1 MHNSLVHPKRRGEWA
16 ELQFA
21 ARAASHG
28 FKVSKPWGDSS
39 PYDIILEKEGRFVRI
54 QVKSTMHRVRNSYIC
69 KCHCSR
75 KTGRYKKNELD
86 FMAFYIIPLDL
97 WYILPAER
105 ARRLKTAII
114 LNPYLSDQK
123 YKDFMEAWYLLD
135 VFCNT
140 ITKKQISAERQLLS
154 QSVKLNTSMGR
165 IHVLSEQVANQI
177 AAGEVV
183 ERPASVVKELLENS
197 LDAGATRIKVS
208 VEAGGKK
215 LIQITDN
222 GTGMVR
228 DDAMLAFERH
238 ATSKIRNA
246 DDLVHISTLGFR
258 GEGLPSIAAVSR
270 LVLETN
276 ASGQD
281 QTSTGTRIEFS
292 GGKMFKVE
300 EAGVPAGTSI
310 TIRDLFFNVPARR
323 KFLKAESTELSHIAS
338 LVTHYALAHPDKH
351 FELHNMASALLMAPP
366 VKSHQERIYQI
377 FGKETLD
384 QLLPIAAETKLER
397 AGLPEPPPWRRA
409 EDYKA
414 PEPGTLRVHGFI
426 SKPEF
431 QKLNR
436 TSIYVF
442 VNNRLIHDRVIQHAL
457 TEAYRNLMPPTV
469 FPVVLLFLEM
479 PSEEVD
485 CNVHPAKVEVRF
497 RQQAFI
503 HDFVRDSV
511 RNVLMKAR
519 PVAGFEREILAQATA
534 GAALS
539 PPRGFVQ
546 GEAQEGSA
554 VAEFSLSAPLPPP
567 ISGNLQFS
575 GAIDVTANAATN
587 GIQMDRSA
595 PGSLHEASTINTR
608 LATPGADILVSGGD
622 RCAGVID
629 ETDAPADLT
638 SLATLKPLGQLRE
651 SFILAVNHEGMWIID
666 QHVAHERV
674 LFEKILREREV
685 ETKLGQHLLMPLIIE
700 LTPAQM
706 AVFGGIAEE
715 LTRNG
720 FEAEPFGARSLAV
733 KSAPAGV
740 DAAAIEN
747 MLSELFSQIDREE
760 RSEDLDRVRH
770 RIAASIACHAAIK
783 INMPLTMEKMEWL
796 LRELA
801 LTDFPVSCPHGRP
814 IVLRYSVKDIQKAF
828 KRI

>member
-1 MHNSLVHPKRRGEWA
+1 M
-16 ELQFA
+16 
-21 ARAASHG
+21 
-28 FKVSKPWGDSS
+28 
-39 PYDIILEKEGRFVRI
+39 
-54 QVKSTMHRVRNSYIC
+54 
-69 KCHCSR
+69 
-75 KTGRYKKNELD
+75 
-86 FMAFYIIPLDL
+86 
-97 WYILPAER
+97 
-105 ARRLKTAII
+105 RLKSHAPT
-114 LNPYLSDQK
+114 Q
-123 YKDFMEAWYLLD
+123 
-135 VFCNT
+135 
-140 ITKKQISAERQLLS
+140 KQISAERQLYS
-154 QSVKLNTSMGR
+154 QSVKLDTSMGR

-222 GTGMVR
+222 GSGMVR

-238 ATSKIRNA
+238 ATSKIRSA

-270 LVLETN
+270 LIMETCPAQAD
-276 ASGQD
+276 ASVAQPPSAVTNEA
-281 QTSTGTRIEFS
+281 TSTGTRIEFS

-300 EAGVPAGTSI
+300 EAGVPTGTSI

-351 FELHNMASALLMAPP
+351 FELHSMTNALLMAPP

-397 AGLPEPPPWRRA
+397 TGLPEPPPWRRA

-414 PEPGTLRVHGFI
+414 PEPGTLRIHGFI

-546 GEAQEGSA
+546 GEAQQGTTVDA
-554 VAEFSLSAPLPPP
+554 FALSAPLPPP

-575 GAIDVTANAATN
+575 GAIDVIANAATN

-595 PGSLHEASTINTR
+595 PGSMHDISTA
-608 LATPGADILVSGGD
+608 ATATNDSRPPTPSADILVSGGD

-651 SFILAVNHEGMWIID
+651 SFILAVNHEGLWIID

-674 LFEKILREREV
+674 LFEKILRERDV

-706 AVFGGIAEE
+706 AVFGSIAEE

-747 MLSELFSQIDREE
+747 MLSELFSQIEREE